1 MGPGRTNLPG
11 TEYHDNANSPHFSST
26 RWILNDD
33 VNDGDDDDDDNNDD
47 YDDGNDD
54 DGDGNDGDNNDD
66 NVN

>member
-1 MGPGRTNLPG
+1 MPG

-33 VNDGDDDDDDNNDD
+33 VNDGDDDDDNNNDA
-47 YDDGNDD
+47 NDD

>member
-33 VNDGDDDDDDNNDD
+33 VNNGDDDDDNNN
-47 YDDGNDD
+47 DGNDD